1 MTITERIRILPRKM
15 YHKTILDLIGQT
27 PLVRINSFHKNS
39 KVTLLAKL
47 EYFNPGGS
55 VKDRIAPAMINRAE
69 KKGLLKKGGTIV
81 EPTSGNTGTG
91 LAMVATLRGYK
102 TVFVMPD
109 KMSDEKRN
117 LLRAYGAKVVITPTA
132 VLAADER
139 SYYKVS
145 DRLALEIPGAYKPD
159 QYHNPANPQAHY
171 ETTGP
176 EIWEQ
181 TEGKITHFVCGMGT
195 GGTITGVAKYLKEK
209 NPKIKIIGV
218 DPEGSVF
225 TQYKKTGKFPEV
237 MKTYK
242 VEGVGEDFIPTTI
255 DFDYIDEVIQVGDRE
270 CFTSARR
277 LAREE
282 GILVGGSSGM
292 ALFAAASVASKIRQ
306 GLVVVLFP
314 DSGKSY
320 LTKMYSDDWMRD
332 NGFLSSDDRH
342 GTILQVLEAKRGK
355 KMVSISPKDT
365 VKKAISLMKK
375 KDISQMPVIHKHTV
389 LGKVTE
395 RQLLTGL
402 YQKSIG
408 PSNHIEAVLEPHV
421 VKVSTAES
429 IDRVSQLLEDENLVV
444 VVDQENKPLGVVTR
458 IDLIDY
464 YA

>member
-1 MTITERIRILPRKM
+1 M
-15 YHKTILDLIGQT
+15 YHDSILDLIGRT
-27 PLVRINSFHKNS
+27 PLVRIHSFHKNS
-39 KVTLLAKL
+39 KVTVVAKL

-55 VKDRIAPAMINRAE
+55 VKDRIAPAMISRAE

-91 LAMVATLRGYK
+91 LAMVASLRGYK

-145 DRLALEIPGAYKPD
+145 DRLAAEIPGAYKPD

-225 TQYKKTGKFPEV
+225 AQYKKTGKFPDV

-255 DFDYIDEVIQVGDRE
+255 DFRYIDEVIQVGDRD
-270 CFTSARR
+270 CFITARK
-277 LAREE
+277 LARDE

-292 ALFAAASVASKIRQ
+292 ALFAATKVASKITR
-306 GLVVVLFP
+306 GVVVVLFP

-332 NGFLSSDDRH
+332 NGFLSADGRH
-342 GTILQVLEAKRGK
+342 VAIADVLAAKK
-355 KMVSISPKDT
+355 KQKMVSLSPKDT
-365 VKKAISLMKK
+365 VKKAIQLMKT
-375 KDISQMPVIHKHTV
+375 KDISQMPVIYKNKV

-408 PSNHIEAVLEPHV
+408 PSNHIEAVLDP
-421 VKVSTAES
+421 KVAMVEAFES
-429 IDRVSQLLEDENLVV
+429 IDRVSQLLEEENLVV
-444 VVDQENKPLGVVTR
+444 VVGEGKIPLGVVTR